1 MKDVT
6 KSFFGRHRLR
16 FVPAVAVVLRATCL
30 VCAVVAILAS
40 LSTLPVA
47 GAPPSMGPQAAP
59 SPRPPLSSGKD
70 SQGDSDRRG
79 SVDGIVTDYSTG
91 RPGQGISVVVSGF
104 QAVKTDDKGHF
115 SVSGLAA
122 GQYSVV
128 VAPGAMGTPAQGA
141 VYVLVDGRNS
151 VSVNLG
157 YYSGNTPVVAA
168 VVATPASIVAEATQ
182 ETESEKPAVLPESG
196 SASHHT
202 ALTLVLGTTGLILLL
217 AGIVVR
223 PRPDAERK

>member
-1 MKDVT
+1 MNHVT
-6 KSFFGRHRLR
+6 KAFFQRRRLR
-16 FVPAVAVVLRATCL
+16 LMPGVALVMRTTCL
-30 VCAVVAILAS
+30 VAAALAILAS

-47 GAPPSMGPQAAP
+47 GAPPSVGPQPAP
-59 SPRPPLSSGKD
+59 SPRPPLSEDDD
-70 SQGDSDRRG
+70 SRDDGTRG
-79 SVDGIVTDYSTG
+79 AVEGTITDYSTG
-91 RPGQGISVVVSGF
+91 RPGQGVSVVVSGF

-115 SVSGLAA
+115 SVSGLTA

-157 YYSGNTPVVAA
+157 YYSGNTPVVAT
-168 VVATPASIVAEATQ
+168 VVATPASTEETVATPQ
-182 ETESEKPAVLPESG
+182 PQSEEPAVLPESG

-202 ALTLVLGTTGLILLL
+202 ALTLVLGTTGVILLL
-217 AGIVVR
+217 AGLAVN
-223 PRPDAERK
+223 PRQDAERK